1 MPAAPRGK
9 ATLRIA
15 LAAAGSNQIT
25 VAVNGQPAGEL
36 SGFWTDSSIGRNA
49 IRGIWHEYEVPFNA
63 AMLKPGANT
72 LTLTVGAGG
81 GVIYDYL
88 RLELD
93 ENQTAAV
100 PTN

>member
-1 MPAAPRGK
+1 MPAAPRGQ

-15 LAAAGSNQIT
+15 LAAAASNQLS
-25 VAVNGQPAGEL
+25 VAVNGQPVGEL
-36 SGFWTDSSIGRNA
+36 RNFWTDSSIGRNA
-49 IRGIWHEYEVPFNA
+49 VRGIWHEYQVPFNA
-63 AMLKPGANT
+63 NILKPGANT

-93 ENQTAAV
+93 DSATAAV
-100 PTN
+100 PAN